1 MKRIFVVL
9 LVAGLLLSGCN
20 RAAST
25 TNLSP
30 IDQAQTAGAG
40 TALPTD
46 LSGTAVP
53 DTDTSS
59 LPETLPVSEKGY
71 ELYSWQ
77 SNSSWYFTLITGT
90 NATKDF
96 NDIVTAG
103 NTLSDDGFVKITVRG
118 VDAIKDVLKRVPA
131 DSRII
136 WGGMV
141 LPKNETTG
149 SIYLSYP
156 PDLIVQDIETTCSD
170 LGLNLTTI
178 QAQ

>member
-1 MKRIFVVL
+1 MKRIIVFVL
-9 LVAGLLLSGCN
+9 LAGLLLSGCN

-25 TNLSP
+25 NTLSP
-30 IDQAQTAGAG
+30 IDQAQTAQAG
-40 TALPTD
+40 TALPTT
-46 LSGTAVP
+46 LSSTPAP
-53 DTDTSS
+53 DSDTSALPAQ
-59 LPETLPVSEKGY
+59 LPESVKGY

-77 SNSSWYFTLITGT
+77 SNSNWYFTLITGT
-90 NATKDF
+90 NTTKSF
-96 NDIVTAG
+96 NDIVTEG

-141 LPKNETTG
+141 LPKDETTG

-170 LGLNLTTI
+170 LGLKLTTI